1 MLANNIIDVYIW
13 RLCTVKDM
21 WEALEAKLGDSSAG
35 RKLNVMEQL
44 YDYKMFDMAIKK
56 SAFVVLV

>member
-1 MLANNIIDVYIW
+1 MLADNIIDVYKW
-13 RLCTVKDM
+13 LCTVKDM
-21 WEALEAKLGDSSAG
+21 WETLEAKLGDSSAG
-35 RKLNVMEQL
+35 RRLNVMEQL